1 MIVMTMFPAV
11 ASADAA
17 AGSKVFFEEG
27 GEEATYED
35 WNNRWP
41 MRYDSNDDSSHDWWC
56 RQMHEVHS
64 GQRSIYCARN
74 GYNSHYLDRSGG
86 QPWNVNLTALPESVP
101 QTNYVLRYDTDM
113 DSIMRK
119 EIVGA
124 RYYNKVTM
132 TFWFYSDT
140 GVSDA
145 KQPGSGV
152 TVGYDFLN
160 AIYYTGMSDSIV
172 KHVLWT
178 DSFEEAT
185 ARTWKQVVLDVPN
198 TATWVGFEFVSGT
211 IAPEGGDADNAFAA
225 QGIRVVN
232 GGMKKGVV
240 IDDIKV
246 VGTDPAPDAPLVTS
260 VASLPP
266 YRTNRSFPVSIEDNA
281 PQVGLKYVHLYY
293 RMRGEVNWTKYSTAA
308 NPGGTFSVLP
318 ITFTAEKDGTYEFF
332 SVGVDQK
339 DVVEE
344 RRDSADT
351 STVVDTEVPAS
362 IVLAAGEAVSDG
374 AYNGTAHITINAS
387 DALSGV
393 DKVFYRVDGGP
404 WTEYSSGF
412 GLVTEGDHLI
422 EHYAIDLAG
431 NAEEARSYAISI
443 VNGTYRI
450 AFSGGSAFSTGD
462 VTISFYV
469 VTDSA
474 VTSLGYSLDGGPFA
488 YLDPGSRSLSL
499 SGLSDGA
506 HQVTIR
512 ALDAGGNVIQGRMD
526 LTVGGAGTGGLIGDL
541 VKQPLLVIIA
551 IVAVAGVG
559 ATALFTRRRKG

>member
-172 KHVLWT
+172 K
-178 DSFEEAT
+178 
-185 ARTWKQVVLDVPN
+185 ARCGPI
-198 TATWVGFEFVSGT
+198 VSKRR
-211 IAPEGGDADNAFAA
+211 P
-225 QGIRVVN
+225 R
-232 GGMKKGVV
+232 
-240 IDDIKV
+240 
-246 VGTDPAPDAPLVTS
+246 
-260 VASLPP
+260 
-266 YRTNRSFPVSIEDNA
+266 
-281 PQVGLKYVHLYY
+281 GL
-293 RMRGEVNWTKYSTAA
+293 
-308 NPGGTFSVLP
+308 
-318 ITFTAEKDGTYEFF
+318 
-332 SVGVDQK
+332 
-339 DVVEE
+339 
-344 RRDSADT
+344 
-351 STVVDTEVPAS
+351 
-362 IVLAAGEAVSDG
+362 
-374 AYNGTAHITINAS
+374 
-387 DALSGV
+387 
-393 DKVFYRVDGGP
+393 
-404 WTEYSSGF
+404 
-412 GLVTEGDHLI
+412 
-422 EHYAIDLAG
+422 
-431 NAEEARSYAISI
+431 
-443 VNGTYRI
+443 
-450 AFSGGSAFSTGD
+450 
-462 VTISFYV
+462 
-469 VTDSA
+469 
-474 VTSLGYSLDGGPFA
+474 
-488 YLDPGSRSLSL
+488 GSRSFLTFEHRHL
-499 SGLSDGA
+499 GRFRVRLRDD
-506 HQVTIR
+506 R
-512 ALDAGGNVIQGRMD
+512 PGG
-526 LTVGGAGTGGLIGDL
+526 
-541 VKQPLLVIIA
+541 
-551 IVAVAGVG
+551 
-559 ATALFTRRRKG
+559 RRC